1 MRIEKLGKAP
11 FRHNL
16 PTDHVAATE
25 RDASSRNSSSIDC
38 VALGGMLVL
47 VLAVVANDVR
57 AADRPLERPETV
69 TAKHGMVVSVS
80 SPATEVGVAILK
92 RGGNSV
98 DAAVGVALALAVTYP
113 QAGNIGGGGFM
124 MVHPSD
130 GRPPMCVEYRET
142 APASAHRD
150 TFSLKDNR
158 LGHKVVGVPGTL
170 RGLELAHKTY
180 GKLTWAE
187 LAVPA
192 EKLARDGF
200 ALDHAVADSL
210 NESLKSEATRPF
222 KAFHLAFGR
231 TDQRDWKAGDVLKQ
245 PDLAKTLALIAKHGA
260 DAFYHGPIAG
270 QIVAEMRTG
279 RGLITADDLRNY
291 RAKLR
296 QPIRGTFH
304 GFDIYGPPP
313 PSSGGICLVQMLNV
327 LEQFPLKKHDRYS
340 AQTLHLM
347 VESMRRA
354 YLDRARHL
362 GDADFVKIP
371 PHLITKDYAK
381 KLAASIDAERA
392 TSSEELAT
400 DIPLAEEPPSTTHF
414 SVMDSS
420 GMAVSNT
427 YTLEQS
433 FGSRVV
439 VRGAGF
445 LLNNEMGDFNWK
457 AGHTDR
463 RGRIGTPANL
473 IAPGK
478 RMLSSQTPTI
488 VARDGKPVLVTGSPG
503 GRTIINTVLCMVVN
517 VTLFDMTLEEA
528 MAAPRLHHQWLPD
541 EVRFESTGD
550 AIYADV
556 VAKLRKLGHKVNPKS
571 AQQGDAHS
579 ILRDSST
586 GELHGVADTRRSG
599 KAAGF

>member
-1 MRIEKLGKAP
+1 MKQHIM
-11 FRHNL
+11 
-16 PTDHVAATE
+16 HVLRRLQLTA
-25 RDASSRNSSSIDC
+25 IL
-38 VALGGMLVL
+38 VA
-47 VLAVVANDVR
+47 VAINTGWT
-57 AADRPLERPETV
+57 ADRPLERPVTV

-80 SPATEVGVAILK
+80 GPATDVGLAILK
-92 RGGNSV
+92 RGGTAV

-130 GRPPMCVEYRET
+130 GQPMCVEYRET
-142 APASAHRD
+142 APANAHRD

-180 GKLTWAE
+180 GKLPWEDLVTP
-187 LAVPA
+187 AV
-192 EKLARDGF
+192 KLARDGF
-200 ALDHAVADSL
+200 ALDRAVVESL
-210 NESLKSEATRPF
+210 NNSLKSERTRPF

-231 TDQRDWKAGDVLKQ
+231 QDQRTWKVGDVLKQ
-245 PDLAKTLALIAKHGA
+245 SDLARTMKLIATLGA
-260 DAFYHGPIAG
+260 DAFYQGPIAA
-270 QIVAEMRTG
+270 QIVAEMRAG
-279 RGLITADDLRNY
+279 GGLITAEDLSQY
-291 RAKLR
+291 RANLR
-296 QPIRGTFH
+296 KPIHGTFH
-304 GFDIYGPPP
+304 GFDVFGPPP

-327 LEQFPLKKHDRYS
+327 LEQFPLKKHGRYS
-340 AQTLHLM
+340 PQTLHLTL
-347 VESMRRA
+347 ETMRRA

-371 PHLITKDYAK
+371 PRLITKPYAK
-381 KLAASIDAERA
+381 QLAASIDASHA
-392 TSSEELAT
+392 SSSEELAD
-400 DIPLAEEPPSTTHF
+400 DIALADEPPSTTHF
-414 SVMDSS
+414 SVMDAS

-463 RGRIGTPANL
+463 RGRIGTDANL

-488 VARDGKPVLVTGSPG
+488 MARNGKPVLVTGSPG
-503 GRTIINTVLCMVVN
+503 GRTIINTVLCMVIN
-517 VTLFDMTLEEA
+517 VAVFDMPLKDA

-541 EVRFESTGD
+541 EARFESAGD
-550 AIYADV
+550 VKYAELMSE
-556 VAKLRKLGHKVNPKS
+556 LRKRGHKINSKS
-571 AQQGDAHS
+571 ARQGDAHS
-579 ILRDSST
+579 ILRDTNS
-586 GELHGVADTRRSG
+586 GDLHGVSDTRRSG
-599 KAAGF
+599 KAAGY